1 MRLRFLEYE
10 RFAVIFLCSFSYME
24 LYATDSEFSRHSPIF
39 DFSRSK
45 SDLATLKLTQLG
57 FNSL

>member
-10 RFAVIFLCSFSYME
+10 RFAVIFLCSFSYVE

-45 SDLATLKLTQLG
+45 SDFSYLEINPIG
-57 FNSL
+57 F

>member
-10 RFAVIFLCSFSYME
+10 RFAVIFLCSFSYVE
-24 LYATDSEFSRHSPIF
+24 LMLLIVNFPGILPFLTFPGVKVI
-39 DFSRSK
+39 
-45 SDLATLKLTQLG
+45 LATLKLTQLG